1 MSKRERWILMTAALI
16 CSMVLAM
23 PSMRAQLQQN
33 GGPGSSVTAA
43 QGTGAAASS
52 RWPMYVTD
60 GTNTMPTGDAAAR
73 TIHVT
78 ADNASLPVTQSG
90 TWNVNAITTLPAL
103 ASGTNTVGIVI
114 PKTPCGPTV
123 ANQDVT
129 AVPTSSTAVFASTTC
144 LMRAYFNNTNASPQ
158 TVTLTD
164 NAGTPLNG
172 VGPAFSVPGLSN
184 LVIPFD
190 GTRFA
195 SGVKW
200 SAGGSGVTGAM
211 WGFQ

>member
-1 MSKRERWILMTAALI
+1 
-16 CSMVLAM
+16 
-23 PSMRAQLQQN
+23 
-33 GGPGSSVTAA
+33 
-43 QGTGAAASS
+43 
-52 RWPMYVTD
+52 
-60 GTNTMPTGDAAAR
+60 MPTGDAAAR

-78 ADNASLPVTQSG
+78 TDNASIPVTQSG

-103 ASGTNTVGIVI
+103 ATGTNTIGVVI
-114 PKTPCGPTV
+114 PKTPCGTTV
-123 ANQDVT
+123 ANQDVA
-129 AVPTSSTAVFASTTC
+129 AVPTSSTAVFTSTTC

-172 VGPAFSVPGLSN
+172 IGPAFSVPALSN
-184 LVIPFD
+184 LIVPFD

-200 SAGGSGVTGAM
+200 ASGGSGVTGAM